1 MKTRLGGWLVVCVL
15 GMAPWVCSA
24 QGSKPLSETE
34 NAWEAA
40 FPTVK
45 KPKWMEDMRLTFGG
59 WIDAGISTNFNA
71 SPDNFNGPVGLID
84 RTGEPRISQLYFVLE
99 RLVKKSDEWDVG
111 GRFDVLYG
119 TDAFIAQSSN
129 NWDKGLIPTSVARF
143 YNIAFPQL
151 YAEVY
156 APVGNG
162 LSTKVGHF
170 YGLTNYESVMATKNF
185 FYSHS
190 MSFMWDGPFTHT
202 GVLPSYQI
210 DNNFEVTA
218 GGVMGWNN
226 VNAYM
231 SVWNFLG
238 KFQWTNGIQQNDPLV
253 NGKDASWYGIQS
265 YLFYNLNE
273 ELAFGLRGEWQRDQD
288 GVRFRYNDRPGSAA
302 INAVGPASTAPGI
315 GSSYYEFTLGARWTP
330 LKWVTVR
337 PELRYDWADAA
348 NAFDAGKRQDQLMFA
363 TDVIV
368 QY

>member
-1 MKTRLGGWLVVCVL
+1 MKDL
-15 GMAPWVCSA
+15 
-24 QGSKPLSETE
+24 
-34 NAWEAA
+34 
-40 FPTVK
+40 
-45 KPKWMEDMRLTFGG
+45 DLTFGG
-59 WIDAGISTNFNA
+59 WIDAGIATNFNA

-84 RTGEPRISQLYFVLE
+84 RTAEPRVSQLYFSLE
-99 RLVKKSDEWDVG
+99 RLVKKADEWDIG

-119 TDAFIAQSSN
+119 TDAFIAQSTN

-143 YNIAFPQL
+143 YNLALPQL

-170 YGLTNYESVMATKNF
+170 YGVTNYESVMATKNF

-202 GVLPSYQI
+202 GVLPTYQI
-210 DNNFEVTA
+210 DNNFQLTA

-238 KFQWTNGIQQNDPLV
+238 KFAWTSDDKGTNASFAIITGDQPNLDNLTRYTFRVEHKFLTDWEGVLQWTNGIQQNDPLRA
-253 NGKDASWYGIQS
+253 GKDTSWYGIQS
-265 YLFYNLNE
+265 YLFYNVDQ
-273 ELAFGLRGEWQRDQD
+273 ELAVGLRGEWQRDQD
-288 GVRFRYNDRPGSAA
+288 GIRFRYNDRPGSAA
-302 INAVGPASTAPGI
+302 INASGPGSAAPGV

-330 LKWVTVR
+330 LKWITVR
-337 PELRYDWADAA
+337 PELRYDWADNA
-348 NAFDAGKRQDQLMFA
+348 NAFDAGTRHDQLMFA